1 MTVPQS
7 ESELTIKPATRED
20 LAEILSLVAAVDLP
34 SDGIEQYLGGF
45 LVARDEHGNLLGT
58 IGMER
63 HGQFG
68 LLRSAAVSPDL
79 QRSGLGTML
88 ASRLIA
94 DAAAAAGI
102 SEILLLT
109 STARVFFEKRFG
121 FSIASREEYDSV
133 MSGSPEW
140 SLPRCS
146 SAVLMSLKLT
156 RGTE

>member
-34 SDGIEQYLGGF
+34 PDGIEQYLGGF
-45 LVARDEHGNLLGT
+45 LVARDEQGNLLGT

-63 HGQFG
+63 HRQLG
-68 LLRSAAVSPDL
+68 LLRSAAVSPGL

-94 DAAAAAGI
+94 DATAAGI

-109 STARVFFEKRFG
+109 STARAFFEKHFG
-121 FSIASREEYDSV
+121 FSITSREEYDSA
-133 MSGSPEW
+133 MSSSPEW

-146 SAVLMSLKLT
+146 SAVLMRLKLNNSP
-156 RGTE
+156 E

>member
-1 MTVPQS
+1 MTALQS
-7 ESELTIKPATRED
+7 ESELTIKPATRQD

-34 SDGIEQYLGGF
+34 PDGIEQYLGGF

-63 HGQFG
+63 HGQLG
-68 LLRSAAVSPDL
+68 LLRSAAVSPGL

-94 DAAAAAGI
+94 DAAAAGI

-146 SAVLMSLKLT
+146 SAVLMRLKLNNSP
-156 RGTE
+156 E

>member
-7 ESELTIKPATRED
+7 ENELTIKPATRQD
-20 LAEILSLVAAVDLP
+20 LAEVLSLVAAVDLP
-34 SDGIEQYLGGF
+34 SDGIEQYLAGF
-45 LVARDEHGNLLGT
+45 LVARDGQGNLLGT

-63 HGQFG
+63 HGQLG

-88 ASRLIA
+88 ASMLIA
-94 DAAAAAGI
+94 DATAAGI

-146 SAVLMSLKLT
+146 SAVLMTLKLT
-156 RGTE
+156 HRTE

>member
-1 MTVPQS
+1 MAAPQS
-7 ESELTIKPATRED
+7 EPELTIKPATRED

-45 LVARDEHGNLLGT
+45 LVARDQRGNLLGT

-63 HGQFG
+63 HGQLG
-68 LLRSAAVSPDL
+68 LLRSAAVSPGL
-79 QRSGLGTML
+79 QRSGLGSML

-94 DAAAAAGI
+94 DATAAGI

-109 STARVFFEKRFG
+109 STARAFFEKR
-121 FSIASREEYDSV
+121 D
-133 MSGSPEW
+133 SPEW

-146 SAVLMSLKLT
+146 SAVLMRLKLT
-156 RGTE
+156 HGTE

>member
-1 MTVPQS
+1 MTAMQS
-7 ESELTIKPATRED
+7 ERELTIRPATRLD

-45 LVARDEHGNLLGT
+45 LVARNKSGSLLGT

-63 HGQFG
+63 HGLLG
-68 LLRSAAVSPDL
+68 LLRSAAVLPDL

-88 ASRLIA
+88 VSRLIA
-94 DAAAAAGI
+94 DAAAAGI

-109 STARVFFEKRFG
+109 STARAFFEKHFG
-121 FSIASREEYDSV
+121 FSITSREEYDSA
-133 MSGSPEW
+133 MSSSPEW

-146 SAVLMSLKLT
+146 SAVLMRLKLKNSP
-156 RGTE
+156 E